1 MRGLVLILVV
11 LGVPVL
17 SDNVTAELSEGDLSG
32 VNSAVNSV
40 VNITSTSLHHPLPGC
55 QIIVEKAKVVNKGI
69 ASKLSVRIERYGQ
82 EDIEVVVSSDGNYTA
97 GMELKNGY
105 AREFETEIT
114 ALKLGTTHYNICVSG
129 CGECEKV
136 ALFAIPAPLTLLPP
150 ILTVLLAI
158 VTKQVLLSLSC
169 GVFAAAFLANAY
181 NPVEA
186 FIDTFDNYLV
196 LPFLDPG
203 KSGVIVFC
211 ALIGGLIEIMQKSG
225 GADSLT
231 RQISRFTS
239 SPHHAAVVTAVL
251 TLLFSFD
258 DFAGIMISGKSMGP
272 LVAKLGLSVQ
282 KFSFIVHMMAVSVA
296 SLCPL
301 SSWAGIQIGYIE
313 SSFDLVNVEVSGF
326 SYLLQSIPYR
336 FFVVTGLLSTVIYI
350 LFDKDIVPMITYE
363 EDNLAKKESPDPEN
377 ITMKYEND
385 EDEVSEESK
394 VPERWYNAI
403 VPLVVLV
410 AISLLRMYFD
420 GKQVILASGEDIAT
434 TFMNCASKCN
444 SINCLIVGTSVSLV
458 LTLVLIPVQRIMG
471 VAKCAEYFVEGV
483 KGMSEPIMILI
494 LAWSLG
500 FAMNDIHTS
509 EYIAGALGENMPVK
523 YFPSLVCLIGYAMS
537 YASGSA
543 MGTQG
548 IIFPLIVPV
557 VVHLTSDTEIY
568 VKTIAAAFSSTV
580 FGNLCSP
587 IADTTIASAL
597 FTNCPMVDHLK
608 VMSTF
613 CVPIAVLTILFGDL
627 FVGMD
632 LYPYYVSYLILIF
645 IVATVFI
652 LFGRYPG
659 RRSLFQVLLDEVRGI
674 RRVKSDSSTESEVN
688 ERTALVGGDTI

>member
-17 SDNVTAELSEGDLSG
+17 SDNVTAELPEEDLSD
-32 VNSAVNSV
+32 VNSA

-82 EDIEVVVSSDGNYTA
+82 EDIEVVVSSDRNYTA

-203 KSGVIVFC
+203 KAGVILFTC
-211 ALIGGLIEIMQKSG
+211 LMSGLIEILEKSG
-225 GADSLT
+225 GAKGFANMIFKLAST
-231 RQISRFTS
+231 VY
-239 SPHHAAVVTAVL
+239 HAGVL
-251 TLLFSFD
+251 TVTISFAFFFD
-258 DFAGIMISGKSMGP
+258 DFASIMISGKSMGP

-385 EDEVSEESK
+385 EDEVSEESTK

-652 LFGRYPG
+652 LFGKYPG